1 MTRGQTRV
9 WMAATTA
16 AMFVVAPPP
25 ATAADVLTAS
35 PQRDRALHIETGAS
49 YVAAD
54 AFGGW
59 GLSLRGGYLTNRYV
73 MTGLGLETARLH
85 AEGTVPVFGGAF
97 SQTFQSTLA
106 AAFVRAQLPTRFV
119 TPYAELA
126 LGYTAIHGMAGF
138 NYQCKEQGGASGGV
152 ALGAQAN
159 ILPSLGV
166 GVRAGVRPPT
176 STTCAAA
183 GGPWTYESAALR
195 SIALTVAYR
204 W

>member
-1 MTRGQTRV
+1 MTRGQTRI
-9 WMAATTA
+9 WMAATMA
-16 AMFVVAPPP
+16 AMFVAVPAPAP
-25 ATAADVLTAS
+25 AAEVLTAS
-35 PQRDRALHIETGAS
+35 PQRDAVLHVETGAS

-54 AFGGW
+54 AFAGW

-138 NYQCKEQGGASGGV
+138 NYQCREQGGASGGV
-152 ALGAQAN
+152 ALGAQVDV
-159 ILPSLGV
+159 LPSLAV
-166 GVRAGVRPPT
+166 AVRAGVRPPT

-183 GGPWTYESAALR
+183 GGPWTYESAALT
-195 SIALTVAYR
+195 SLALTLAYR

>member
-9 WMAATTA
+9 WTAASMAALL
-16 AMFVVAPPP
+16 VVAP
-25 ATAADVLTAS
+25 AAARAAEVLTAS
-35 PQRDRALHIETGAS
+35 PPRSPVLQVETAAS

-59 GLSLRGGYLTNRYV
+59 GLSLRGGLLASQYV
-73 MTGLGLETARLH
+73 MTGLGLETARLQ

-97 SQTFQSTLA
+97 SQTYQSTLA

-126 LGYTAIHGMAGF
+126 LGFSAIHGREGF
-138 NYQCKEQGGASGGV
+138 NYQCKERSFAGGGV
-152 ALGAQAN
+152 AVGVDGHV
-159 ILPSLGV
+159 LPSLSV
-166 GVRAGVRPPT
+166 GLRAGVRPPGPG
-176 STTCAAA
+176 TCAAGA
-183 GGPWTYESAALR
+183 GPWTYEPAALK
-195 SIALTVAYR
+195 SLAMTVAYR